1 LANPQDLICN
11 NATQEVHVLD
21 DAEIVYGRTNPR
33 IVVFSFNGTYLRSFN
48 LSSSF
53 SSVTSIGRSQ
63 LSGNFFVGTLQSKL
77 LTYDATGAMIGVTNL
92 TSAGQFST
100 QAQFIAL
107 DDNEYVY
114 TCPRAV
120 SPGVSVWE
128 CGNPTTTTT
137 TVTTTITTVRTSTP
151 APATLSQTSRPAGA
165 CILAGLAITALVL
178 ALL

>member
-1 LANPQDLICN
+1 MAPTDLIATRLKVCGDLVFVLNGGSAGRRNIRLYQEAGNVYTWTSPFTFGGPSGPEDHVLANPQDLICN

-92 TSAGQFST
+92 TSVG
-100 QAQFIAL
+100 
-107 DDNEYVY
+107 
-114 TCPRAV
+114 
-120 SPGVSVWE
+120 
-128 CGNPTTTTT
+128 
-137 TVTTTITTVRTSTP
+137 
-151 APATLSQTSRPAGA
+151 
-165 CILAGLAITALVL
+165 
-178 ALL
+178 